1 MTYFTK
7 RYHTPGTSPGTLIR
21 HDKVERA
28 PLKILLTDYTDS
40 EYSEQLLTEPE
51 ECAAYLE
58 RETVKP
64 AYSDTVDV
72 LTAQWRELELQAEKA
87 RCRAAR
93 LAARAQRA
101 RQDALEL
108 GFLPQDTLTTI
119 DSECYNSINGHKRSR
134 DQ

>member
-1 MTYFTK
+1 MTYCTK

-40 EYSEQLLTEPE
+40 EYSEKLLTEPE

-87 RCRAAR
+87 RCRAA
-93 LAARAQRA
+93 
-101 RQDALEL
+101 LEL

-119 DSECYNSINGHKRSR
+119 DSESYNSINGHKRSR
-134 DQ
+134 DQRHWFDV